1 MVDILAIGSGAVN
14 AYRQALSTT
23 SNNIAN
29 VNTPGYSRRA
39 LSIGESFPV
48 QEGVFSFGTGA
59 QTEAVARAYDEF
71 LERSLRDAKS
81 DLAVNEPVIEYANRV
96 IDIMATESVSIA
108 SAMEDFFNAAEQ
120 LSTDPRSNALRG
132 DFLNAGEL
140 IAVRFNDLS
149 LQVDNIAREAETS
162 FRQSVDEL
170 NALSVQLLRINEQ
183 LNRTSEIDKQPPTLL
198 DQRDVLLREMSE
210 LAKLG
215 VTELPNGQV
224 IVNFGGTGRGFEI
237 VTTTEARA
245 VGVFASDEAAG
256 SDLRL
261 ILDPYGAKRP
271 MPPSPSGAIGGAV
284 ALNTEILRPVRSGLD
299 HLARTFA
306 AEANTLSLIHI

>member
-29 VNTPGYSRRA
+29 VNTPGYTRRA

-59 QTEAVARAYDEF
+59 QTEAVTRAYDEF

-96 IDIMATESVSIA
+96 IDIMATESA
-108 SAMEDFFNAAEQ
+108 SLANAMEDFFNAAEQ

-132 DFLNAGEL
+132 DFLSSAEL

-149 LQVDNIAREAETS
+149 LQVDKIAEEAEIS

-170 NALSVQLLRINEQ
+170 NALSLQMLRVNEQ
-183 LNRTSEIDKQPPTLL
+183 LNRTSDIDKQPPTLL
-198 DQRDVLLREMSE
+198 DQRDAILREMSG

-215 VTELPNGQV
+215 V
-224 IVNFGGTGRGFEI
+224 
-237 VTTTEARA
+237 
-245 VGVFASDEAAG
+245 
-256 SDLRL
+256 
-261 ILDPYGAKRP
+261 
-271 MPPSPSGAIGGAV
+271 
-284 ALNTEILRPVRSGLD
+284 
-299 HLARTFA
+299 
-306 AEANTLSLIHI
+306 